1 MKNRLLAKSG
11 AVMEA
16 VCSAD
21 APLSV
26 RELSELLKLPVPTLS
41 RLCRDLAELGW
52 LEKTD
57 YHHFAPGLAM
67 IRFGSLSKRLSP
79 LAAAAAPQIEAL
91 SRESGLNGQLAG
103 CDGKH
108 FFRLCSFAL
117 KASDVQIYRRSGADL
132 ALLFAAGLD
141 AETAKNAILTAHPA
155 LSEVDRNAIDREFE
169 ALRTQDLLLR
179 VGMMRHWYITV
190 PFRHGGFGF
199 AATFYGQGRADQSP
213 ERMCGKVAVLT
224 ARIRTLWSRAYRPK
238 R

>member
-16 VCSAD
+16 VCAAD

-79 LAAAAAPQIEAL
+79 LAASAAPQIEAL
-91 SRESGLNGQLAG
+91 SRETGLNGQLAG

-117 KASDVQIYRRSGADL
+117 KASDAQIYRRSGADV
-132 ALLFAAGLD
+132 ALLFASGLD
-141 AETAKNAILTAHPA
+141 AEAAKNAILATHPN
-155 LSEVDRNAIDREFE
+155 LSEVDRNAIDREFD
-169 ALRTQDLLLR
+169 ALRTQEYLLR
-179 VGMMRHWYITV
+179 VGTMRHWYITV
-190 PFRHGGFGF
+190 PFRHGDFGF
-199 AATFYGQGRADQSP
+199 AATFYGQGNADQSP
-213 ERMCGKVAVLT
+213 ERICGEVTLLT
-224 ARIRTLWSRAYRPK
+224 ARIRALWSRAYRPK